1 MNESKSKYTDK
12 LKDED
17 LTLEEKLELIDKMMN
32 DKEYLDNVNKAMGRP
47 IGTPVDP
54 QDALNCEGCQ

>member
-1 MNESKSKYTDK
+1 MQKSKYTDK

-17 LTLEEKLELIDKMMN
+17 LTLTEKLELIDRMMN
-32 DKEYLDNVNKAMGRP
+32 DEEYLDSVNKSMGRP
-47 IGTPVDP
+47 TGTPVDP

>member
-1 MNESKSKYTDK
+1 MEQKSKYTDK
-12 LKDED
+12 LKDD
-17 LTLEEKLELIDKMMN
+17 SLTLEEKLELIDNMMN
-32 DKEYLDNVNKAMGRP
+32 DKEYLDTINKSMGRP

>member
-1 MNESKSKYTDK
+1 MNSKKELTSKLRDDNLDIMEK
-12 LKDED
+12 LK
-17 LTLEEKLELIDKMMN
+17 LIDKLMN
-32 DKEYLDNVNKAMGRP
+32 DKDYLDSVNKSMGRP

>member
-1 MNESKSKYTDK
+1 VEQKSKYTDK
-12 LKDED
+12 LKDEN
-17 LTLEEKLELIDKMMN
+17 LSLEDKLELIDKMMN
-32 DKEYLDNVNKAMGRP
+32 DKDYLDSVNKSMGRP

>member
-1 MNESKSKYTDK
+1 MEQKSKYTDK
-12 LKDED
+12 LKADD
-17 LTLEEKLELIDKMMN
+17 LTLEEKLDLIDKMMN
-32 DKEYLDNVNKAMGRP
+32 DKDYLDSVNKSLGRP